1 MCSSDLK
8 THEAEEDGWYN
19 HKGFFTNKLKNP
31 AIYDEGKVK
40 EPLEKLR
47 MPNFDLSDHE
57 IPTLTTLLLGSVESP
72 FPARYRFL
80 PEDRRRDIQEGWK
93 IVRKYNCMG
102 CHTVDIGQRSA
113 LSGVPRYQTPE
124 WKDQL
129 PPQLVGEGARVE
141 PLWLTKFLANPSMSE
156 TDISRNGVR
165 SYLKTRMPTFYFS
178 DGEIMKI
185 VKFFEALSD
194 QPQPYLAPK
203 QIPLTEAERTTAR
216 SLFTSQAAPCLS
228 CHATGEPVRDQ
239 KATAPSFMLSRGR
252 LKPDWTR
259 RWMLDPAMMSPGT
272 AMPSGLFTYQDGKAR
287 FNGPLPP
294 ASAAYKGD
302 HADLIVRYI
311 LQFSPDELARLPKI
325 MPAGSGQ

>member
-1 MCSSDLK
+1 MCSSDL
-8 THEAEEDGWYN
+8 
-19 HKGFFTNKLKNP
+19 
-31 AIYDEGKVK
+31 
-40 EPLEKLR
+40 
-47 MPNFDLSDHE
+47 
-57 IPTLTTLLLGSVESP
+57 
-72 FPARYRFL
+72 
-80 PEDRRRDIQEGWK
+80 
-93 IVRKYNCMG
+93 
-102 CHTVDIGQRSA
+102 
-113 LSGVPRYQTPE
+113 
-124 WKDQL
+124 
-129 PPQLVGEGARVE
+129 
-141 PLWLTKFLANPSMSE
+141 
-156 TDISRNGVR
+156 
-165 SYLKTRMPTFYFS
+165 
-178 DGEIMKI
+178 
-185 VKFFEALSD
+185 
-194 QPQPYLAPK
+194 
-203 QIPLTEAERTTAR
+203 ERTTAR

-311 LQFSPDELARLPKI
+311 LQFSPEELLRLPKI